1 MVRRTK
7 AEALQTRARI
17 LDAAEQVFH
26 RKGVLSASLKDIA
39 SEAGVTRGAIY
50 WHFKNKHDVF
60 MAMVDRNR
68 LPFDS
73 LAERAE
79 DASEP
84 DPLGRLREFM
94 VYLLQQAVRDPA
106 QRRLFEIMFQKCEFS
121 GENLALLDRQRD
133 ACRDSSGRLGRTFRN
148 AIARGQLPENLDIA
162 KSVTWLHSQLTGVIM
177 YWLLDPQ
184 VLDLEGAATDFVDT
198 CLFALQHS
206 PSLRNPATH

>member
-7 AEALQTRARI
+7 AEALQTRAQI

-60 MAMVDRNR
+60 MAMVDRGR

-79 DASEP
+79 DASEL
-84 DPLGRLREFM
+84 DPLGRLHDFM

-121 GENLALLDRQRD
+121 GENADLLDRQRD
-133 ACRDSSGRLGRTFRN
+133 ACRDSSARLARTFRN
-148 AIARGQLPENLDIA
+148 AMARGQLPNDLDVV
-162 KSVTWLHSQLTGVIM
+162 KSVTWLHSQLTGALM
-177 YWLLDPQ
+177 YGLLDPQ
-184 VLDLEGAATDFVDT
+184 VLDLEQAATDFVDT

-206 PSLRNPATH
+206 PSLRNTPAQ

>member
-7 AEALQTRARI
+7 AEALQTRAQI

-60 MAMVDRNR
+60 MAMVDRSR

-94 VYLLQQAVRDPA
+94 VFLLQQAVCDPG

-121 GENLALLDRQRD
+121 GENADLLDRQRE
-133 ACRDSSGRLGRTFRN
+133 ACRDSSARLARRICSISASSTASKLACASRSSARLGVRLRV
-148 AIARGQLPENLDIA
+148 RV
-162 KSVTWLHSQLTGVIM
+162 S
-177 YWLLDPQ
+177 
-184 VLDLEGAATDFVDT
+184 
-198 CLFALQHS
+198 ALGCS
-206 PSLRNPATH
+206 G

>member
-7 AEALQTRARI
+7 AEALQTRAQI

-26 RKGVLSASLKDIA
+26 CKGVLSASLKDIA

-60 MAMVDRNR
+60 MAMVDRGR

-79 DASEP
+79 DANEP

-94 VYLLQQAVRDPA
+94 VYLLQQAVRDPS

-121 GENLALLDRQRD
+121 GENADLLDRQRD
-133 ACRDSSGRLGRTFRN
+133 SCRDSSARLARTFRN
-148 AIARGQLPENLDIA
+148 AMARGQLPNNLNIV

-184 VLDLEGAATDFVDT
+184 VLDLEQAATDFVDT

-206 PSLRNPATH
+206 PFLRQLHED

>member
-7 AEALQTRARI
+7 AEALQTRAQI

-60 MAMVDRNR
+60 MAMVDRSR

-94 VYLLQQAVRDPA
+94 VFLLQQAVCDPG
-106 QRRLFEIMFQKCEFS
+106 QRRLFEGLLRAVGADLCQRHCPWPAPGKS
-121 GENLALLDRQRD
+121 GYGK
-133 ACRDSSGRLGRTFRN
+133 GR
-148 AIARGQLPENLDIA
+148 
-162 KSVTWLHSQLTGVIM
+162 
-177 YWLLDPQ
+177 
-184 VLDLEGAATDFVDT
+184 
-198 CLFALQHS
+198 
-206 PSLRNPATH
+206 